1 MVQYTE
7 KSILGRQIKVGT
19 FQEKPEL
26 FRAEGSHIVGNV
38 SFGNDCSVWY
48 NAVIRGDEEP
58 ITIGERTNIQDN
70 CTLHV
75 DKGFPM
81 EIGSDVTVG
90 HGSILHGCIIGD
102 NTLIGMGSI
111 ILNDARIGK
120 NCIIGA
126 GTLVTKGKEIPDGM
140 MVYGNPAKIVRSVTG
155 EEIEGNRRS
164 AEHYVN
170 EAYNHSN

>member
-1 MVQYTE
+1 VVQYTD
-7 KSILGRQIKVGT
+7 KGILGRQIKVGT

-58 ITIGERTNIQDN
+58 ITIGNRTNIQDN

-102 NTLIGMGSI
+102 NTLIGMGSV
-111 ILNDARIGK
+111 ILGGAVVGED
-120 NCIIGA
+120 CIIGA
-126 GTLVTKGKEIPDGM
+126 GSLVTQGTVIPDGM
-140 MVYGNPAKIVRSVTG
+140 LALGTPAKVVRPLT
-155 EEIEGNRRS
+155 EEEKK
-164 AEHYVN
+164 
-170 EAYNHSN
+170 SNQTNAITYMMMKTVQ

>member
-1 MVQYTE
+1 MVQYT
-7 KSILGRQIKVGT
+7 KKGILGRQIKVGT
-19 FQEKPEL
+19 F
-26 FRAEGSHIVGNV
+26 
-38 SFGNDCSVWY
+38 
-48 NAVIRGDEEP
+48 
-58 ITIGERTNIQDN
+58 QDN

-111 ILNDARIGK
+111 ILNGARIGK

-170 EAYNHSN
+170 EAYNLSN